1 VMGMPV
7 AIEVLDDIQPSA
19 LTEVFARLRRVDAT
33 FSTYRRDSQIS
44 QLYRGT
50 LEPGAAHADVRE
62 VLTCCE
68 AHRVATGG
76 FFDIR
81 AAGRLD
87 PSGFVKGWAVERA
100 AAILERAGARRFCIN
115 AGGDVLVRG
124 GRPWRI
130 GIRHPWLRHRLAGV
144 VALSD
149 GAVATS
155 GAYERGPH
163 VVDPHTGRPPRHV
176 LSVTVLGPD
185 LGTADAYSTAAFA
198 MGGEG
203 PAWTGSLSRR
213 GFEAMT
219 TACSQLGV
227 FSSAARAGRCRRASV
242 KPRWLTGVTGGRGRV
257 RAERLQQQR
266 RRLDTASFHAL
277 HFCHRMGE
285 KDDARA

>member
-1 VMGMPV
+1 MGMPV

-44 QLYRGT
+44 QLHRGT

-144 VALSD
+144 VALRD

-163 VVDPHTGRPPRHV
+163 GGDPHTARPPSPAPSVVAPPAGRPASHV

-185 LGTADAYSTAAFA
+185 LGTADAYATAAFA

-203 PAWTGSLSRR
+203 PAWTASLSRR

-219 TACSQLGV
+219 ILDDDRVLTTRGFLEHCPGGSV
-227 FSSAARAGRCRRASV
+227 SASV
-242 KPRWLTGVTGGRGRV
+242 SEAPVAYRG
-257 RAERLQQQR
+257 
-266 RRLDTASFHAL
+266 DWGS
-277 HFCHRMGE
+277 G
-285 KDDARA
+285 